1 MEDCEGETECLKH
14 SFLQMV
20 SLSKQLLARNEV
32 LKAKITEQE
41 MCFEWKI
48 AEMQKNIDDLKRKNS
63 VLQKK
68 LSIEDDDLN
77 VVSKDYQEVLKNSM
91 GQIEKDTDDFAAQ
104 SHEIYEKGK
113 KIVPDKAVEDDD
125 FEKESDSAEHS
136 V

>member
-14 SFLQMV
+14 SFLQML

-68 LSIEDDDLN
+68 LSIDDDDLN
-77 VVSKDYQEVLKNSM
+77 VISKDYQEVLKNSM
-91 GQIEKDTDDFAAQ
+91 GQIEKDIEDFAAQ
-104 SHEIYEKGK
+104 SHEIYGKGR
-113 KIVPDKAVEDDD
+113 KIVPDKAVEDND